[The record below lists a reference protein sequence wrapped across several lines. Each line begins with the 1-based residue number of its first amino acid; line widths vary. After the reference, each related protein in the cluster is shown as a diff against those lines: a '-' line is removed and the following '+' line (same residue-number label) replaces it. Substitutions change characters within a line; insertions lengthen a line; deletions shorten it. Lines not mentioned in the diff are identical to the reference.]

1 MGGGQ
6 IDMIDARA
14 VVGHQTQSIAGGGD
28 DLGVDAVG
36 RRRDQDIGGRLL
48 LQRGPVKRVGV
59 EFIRASNNSIMRV
72 LTASG
77 TRWVTM
83 TNGLILGQQ

>member
-1 MGGGQ
+1 VF
-6 IDMIDARA
+6 D
-14 VVGHQTQSIAGGGD
+14 
-28 DLGVDAVG
+28 
-36 RRRDQDIGGRLL
+36 
-48 LQRGPVKRVGV
+48 VGV
-59 EFIRASNNSIMRV
+59 NPVSMRSVAVETRISAAASSFSAALSKGWASRFIRASNNSIMRV

>member
-1 MGGGQ
+1 
-6 IDMIDARA
+6 
-14 VVGHQTQSIAGGGD
+14 
-28 DLGVDAVG
+28 
-36 RRRDQDIGGRLL
+36 
-48 LQRGPVKRVGV
+48 VGV

-83 TNGLILGQQ
+83 TNGLFLGNSKAPRNGYGRGRHSP